1 MSCVCGRVAC
11 RVSCHAC
18 ACRAKKKCRPV
29 LIGDKVNIH
38 GAEFEFDYSFHT
50 VPTVRFKLSFLG
62 KSISYSSDTY
72 YNPQVTFY

>member
-1 MSCVCGRVAC
+1 V
-11 RVSCHAC
+11 C
-18 ACRAKKKCRPV
+18 ACLSCEKCRPV

-72 YNPQVTFY
+72 YNPQVNVWLLLLIYYNNYSTN

>member
-1 MSCVCGRVAC
+1 
-11 RVSCHAC
+11 
-18 ACRAKKKCRPV
+18 V

-72 YNPQVTFY
+72 YNPQVNVWLLILIFILLY

>member
-1 MSCVCGRVAC
+1 
-11 RVSCHAC
+11 
-18 ACRAKKKCRPV
+18 V

-50 VPTVRFKLSFLG
+50 VPTVRFKLSFLD